1 MPCKDTSAEIIINL
15 DTNDC
20 LVHFA
25 FSKITCDKK
34 IGGGTGFLEFC
45 RGKQPEEILDLDF
58 QELITFFAFESDE
71 DQFFLYTEWEALHTA
86 IAQLLGVSVDNKR
99 YKIASI
105 SHDETGTTINQL
117 MSPLKEMPKIVS
129 CLKRNKSSAK

>member
-1 MPCKDTSAEIIINL
+1 M
-15 DTNDC
+15 
-20 LVHFA
+20 
-25 FSKITCDKK
+25 
-34 IGGGTGFLEFC
+34 
-45 RGKQPEEILDLDF
+45 
-58 QELITFFAFESDE
+58 
-71 DQFFLYTEWEALHTA
+71 EWEALHTA